1 MTWMC
6 IVAFDGVAL
15 FDGVMNDSSPLHEL
29 KRSGAGELIQLLVLG
44 SGSSL
49 PIAVGVESKMAW
61 TDKIISIC
69 VGILV

>member
-1 MTWMC
+1 MC
-6 IVAFDGVAL
+6 IVAFNDVAL
-15 FDGVMNDSSPLHEL
+15 FDGVMDDSSPLHEI
-29 KRSGAGELIQLLVLG
+29 KCSGELIQLLVFG

-61 TDKIISIC
+61 TDKMISIC